1 MYWSD
6 GIPVGWSGA
15 RTLSTR
21 VGRGRKD
28 GSVLFVVDFGGEA
41 VSGKAQLPVATVNA
55 NPGTVENVTVHP
67 NPEIDGVRVSFEL
80 DPGGTDLSELR
91 LVLRAGEQQISESWL
106 YRWTKS

>member
-1 MYWSD
+1 M
-6 GIPVGWSGA
+6 
-15 RTLSTR
+15 
-21 VGRGRKD
+21 
-28 GSVLFVVDFGGEA
+28 LFVVDFGGEA